1 MPMFDLTLQAGA
13 LDADARAQLVED
25 LTTKLLQWEGAPDN
39 PATRALSW
47 GFVHELPE
55 DAVNRGGKPA
65 EPPIYRVF
73 LTVPQG
79 TPGLHGPL
87 NAERRSGLTREV
99 TECVLAAEGETDVET
114 HGHRVWCMIRE
125 QADGFWGS
133 GGQIYTMNDIAA
145 VARSGQEATAMPA

>member
-1 MPMFDLTLQAGA
+1 MPMFDLTLPAGA
-13 LDADARAQLVED
+13 LDADARGRLVED
-25 LTTKLLQWEGAPDN
+25 LTRKLLHWEGAPDN
-39 PATRALSW
+39 PATRSISW

-65 EPPIYRVF
+65 EQPIYRVF
-73 LTVPQG
+73 MTVPEG

-87 NAERRSGLTREV
+87 NAERRSELTREV
-99 TECVLAAEGETDVET
+99 TECVLAAEGEADVEA

-145 VARSGQEATAMPA
+145 VAQAGKEATPAVA